1 MREVPEKCPAEHNTA
16 RPGTN
21 QREGAT
27 MAIAI
32 NSIII
37 VLELIGLYLCG
48 RRGGWKILQYYTF
61 LSNLITLFSSVLF
74 LLAGEKAA
82 WLRYTATCLLTMT
95 FLVTLCILVP
105 MGAGFKTMMLTDS
118 GLYYHTLCPILS
130 ALSYLLWEKHA
141 SAWFIPVI
149 FTFVYGM
156 VMLYLN
162 WKGTVDGPYPFF
174 KIKQQSALATVVWM
188 AALTGAIAL
197 ISLAIVSIP

>member
-1 MREVPEKCPAEHNTA
+1 MDW
-16 RPGTN
+16 TN
-21 QREGAT
+21 KESPRNHIASGNETREGAT

-37 VLELIGLYLCG
+37 VLELIGLVLCG

-61 LSNLITLFSSVLF
+61 LSNLIALLSSVLF

-82 WLRYTATCLLTMT
+82 WLRYAATCLLTMT

-130 ALSYLLWEKHA
+130 ALSYLLWEGHA
-141 SAWFIPVI
+141 SAWYLPVV

-174 KIKQQSALATVVWM
+174 KIKQQSALATIVWM
-188 AALTGAIAL
+188 AALTGVIAL
-197 ISLAIVSIP
+197 ISLALACIP